1 LFVKQLKRFVQVV
14 PFTGFAE
21 NIEEEKADPPPDSP
35 VANVVA
41 FCEEAKVLNS
51 ECDYGEELNAPR
63 ESINGGGKRKK
74 RR

>member
-1 LFVKQLKRFVQVV
+1 MQVV

-35 VANVVA
+35 VANVA